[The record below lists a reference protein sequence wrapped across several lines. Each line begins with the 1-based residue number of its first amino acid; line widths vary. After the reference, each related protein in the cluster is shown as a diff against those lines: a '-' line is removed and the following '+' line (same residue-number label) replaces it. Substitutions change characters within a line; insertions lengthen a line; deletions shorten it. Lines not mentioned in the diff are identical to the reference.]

1 MTPAGTNFERVETY
15 GRPVP
20 PETQSR
26 NLLQQF
32 GNGLKN
38 IFKPAS
44 RRRLPHHVSAPEWNG
59 SFSETGVQ
67 PLAQYKRIPLSWKT
81 ALYGGYRG
89 DCVKS
94 CGDSCGKSCEK
105 SCGTSNGNSNGTCD
119 GACGSTCGNCDG
131 EPEGR
136 SCVKHFEKCHD
147 HLRKCLECKFGYFC
161 HQGCCG
167 KGCPHYGSYE
177 MLYSAKPD
185 YFDPR
190 DGRLYS
196 AQGFGMPVAVP
207 LAPNVTNQY
216 NYGWGIPSSRL
227 TPIST
232 IIPQLP

>member
-1 MTPAGTNFERVETY
+1 MRTNNFGIKSLCFSTVLLVLATAASARGDDLSSAGVTRITDSRSSSTFVGPSGSNIVAGFQSFKLS
-15 GRPVP
+15 PV
-20 PETQSR
+20 S
-26 NLLQQF
+26 
-32 GNGLKN
+32 
-38 IFKPAS
+38 S
-44 RRRLPHHVSAPEWNG
+44 
-59 SFSETGVQ
+59 
-67 PLAQYKRIPLSWKT
+67 KT

-94 CGDSCGKSCEK
+94 CGKCGDSCGN
-105 SCGTSNGNSNGTCD
+105 SNGNSNGTCD
-119 GACGSTCGNCDG
+119 GACGDSDG

-167 KGCPHYGSYE
+167 KGCSRYGSYE